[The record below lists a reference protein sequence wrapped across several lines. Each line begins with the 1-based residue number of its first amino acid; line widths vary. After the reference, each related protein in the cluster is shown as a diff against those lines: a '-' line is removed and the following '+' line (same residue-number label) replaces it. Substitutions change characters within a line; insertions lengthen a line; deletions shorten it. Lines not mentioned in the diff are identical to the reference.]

1 MKIKKYIEFA
11 EEILTSLAEGKYV
24 QGALYRD
31 EVTGK
36 ITFKAYNRKP
46 RVRLKDRIIRY
57 LEHGWVKE
65 SANRIKVYESIPKD
79 IGTARVMNVLEREAK
94 EAKNALMEREIIDR
108 V

>member
-1 MKIKKYIEFA
+1 MKIKKYIEFS
-11 EEILTSLAEGKYV
+11 EEILTSLAGGKYV

-94 EAKNALMEREIIDR
+94 EVKNALIDYELIEF

>member
-1 MKIKKYIEFA
+1 MKIKKYIEFS

-94 EAKNALMEREIIDR
+94 EVKNALMEREIIDR

>member
-1 MKIKKYIEFA
+1 MKIKKYIEFS
-11 EEILTSLAEGKYV
+11 EEILTSLAEGRYV

-94 EAKNALMEREIIDR
+94 EVKNALIDYELIEF